1 MNRPLSEGNRLQRAY
16 ARWAAPR
23 YTCMSP
29 EVREQAELIDRFLYS
44 RRGLKF
50 WAALWVAL
58 GASTVGLRYGGMSWI
73 SACLVAGVLWVVL
86 PLALLSAWLQPQP
99 FTWPKLRRKLPA
111 IFAMAVLG
119 TLAGFITGGTLR
131 TGSFEWSQ
139 LLSDLQRAS
148 RVLVPAALAAAL
160 SVLAVAMGVAAVRR
174 HLLERAL
181 QREREARELE
191 RLAHERD
198 AAARQA
204 AEAQLKLLQGQIQPH
219 FIFNTLSAV
228 QHWVDTGDAR
238 GAPLLRALTAFLR
251 GSTELL
257 GRDRATL
264 AQELEMV
271 DHYLATMRARMGGR
285 LTSTIE
291 LPAALAAVPVPP
303 GIVLTLVENALEH
316 GIQPK
321 LEGGEVRVRAF
332 EETGRLVIEVLDT
345 GLGPAADLTE
355 GIGLANTRA
364 RLARAFGPSAQL
376 CLAALPAGGCMA
388 RLEWPWP
395 VPSPTDVEGGA

>member
-1 MNRPLSEGNRLQRAY
+1 MQPLSSLADGNRLQRAY
-16 ARWAAPR
+16 HRWAAPR
-23 YTCMSP
+23 YSAMAP
-29 EVREQAELIDRFLYS
+29 DRRQQAEAIDLFLYT
-44 RRGLKF
+44 RRGLGF
-50 WAALWVAL
+50 WLGLACAVVGSGLGLWN
-58 GASTVGLRYGGMSWI
+58 TGMPLS
-73 SACLVAGVLWVVL
+73 
-86 PLALLSAWLQPQP
+86 LALLLGALVWAVLPFALLVAWVQPGLFSNP
-99 FTWPKLRRKLPA
+99 VHRRKLLVGLALAP
-111 IFAMAVLG
+111 FGAVLG
-119 TLAGFITGGTLR
+119 FAVGDAANHGPFDP
-131 TGSFEWSQ
+131 SA
-139 LLSDLQRAS
+139 LLDRLEPAWPRLLQ
-148 RVLVPAALAAAL
+148 AALLVAL
-160 SVLAVAMGVAAVRR
+160 VMLGLMWLTAQVRR
-174 HLLERAL
+174 QIVEH
-181 QREREARELE
+181 ELDRT
-191 RLAHERD
+191 RLAQERD

-364 RLARAFGPSAQL
+364 RLVRAFGPSAQL
-376 CLAALPAGGCMA
+376 CLSALPAGGCMA